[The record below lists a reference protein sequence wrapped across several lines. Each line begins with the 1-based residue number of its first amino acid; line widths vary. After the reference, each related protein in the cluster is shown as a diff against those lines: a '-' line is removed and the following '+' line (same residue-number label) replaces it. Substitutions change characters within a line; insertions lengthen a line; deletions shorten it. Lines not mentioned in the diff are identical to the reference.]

1 MNNWA
6 VDFGIRIGLAAAI
19 LVCGLWLAGWL
30 RSGLTRMFAQRS
42 VDPMLGSFLS
52 SIAHILFV
60 AVVIIAALSQAGI
73 QTSSLIAVIGAAGL
87 AIGLALQSSLSN
99 FAAGVMIITFRPFKV
114 GDFIET
120 AGVSGT
126 VEGIQIFHTQLVTP
140 DNKLVI
146 VPNNNIT
153 SGNIVNYS
161 AKGDRRV
168 DLVFGISYQ
177 DDIATAKSVLNQIIA
192 TDPRILKEPAPV
204 IAVAALADSSVN
216 LIVRPWVKTE
226 DYWAVY
232 WDITEAVKLRFD
244 QKQITIPYPQRVVH
258 TLPGKAGAGEL

>member
-1 MNNWA
+1 MNEWM
-6 VDFGIRIGLAAAI
+6 VDFGIRIGIAAAI
-19 LVCGLWLAGWL
+19 LVFGLWLAG
-30 RSGLTRMFAQRS
+30 RVRAGLTRMFARRS
-42 VDPMLGSFLS
+42 MDPMLGSFLS

-120 AGVSGT
+120 AGTSGT
-126 VEGIQIFHTQLVTP
+126 VEGIQIFHTQLVTA

-146 VPNNNIT
+146 VPNNAIT

-177 DDIATAKSVLNQIIA
+177 DDITTAKAVLTEIIDA
-192 TDPRILKEPAPV
+192 DPRILKEPAPI
-204 IAVAALADSSVN
+204 IAVSALADSSVN
-216 LIVRPWVKTE
+216 LIVRPWVKTD
-226 DYWAVY
+226 DYWPVY
-232 WDITEAVKLRFD
+232 WDFTEAVKVRFD
-244 QKQITIPYPQRVVH
+244 QKRITIPYPQRVVR
-258 TLPGKAGAGEL
+258 TLPGK

>member
-1 MNNWA
+1 MNQWA
-6 VDFGIRIGLAAAI
+6 MDFGIRIGIAVAI
-19 LVCGLWLAGWL
+19 LVFGLGLAGSL
-30 RSGLTRMFAQRS
+30 RAGLKRMFARRS
-42 VDPMLGSFLS
+42 LDPMLGSFLS

-87 AIGLALQSSLSN
+87 AIGLSLQGSLSN

-114 GDFIET
+114 GDFIEA
-120 AGVSGT
+120 AGVAGT
-126 VEGIQIFHTQLVTP
+126 VEGIQIFHTELVTA

-146 VPNNNIT
+146 VPNNSIT
-153 SGNIVNYS
+153 TGNIINYS
-161 AKGDRRV
+161 ARGVRRV

-177 DDIATAKSVLNQIIA
+177 DDIANAKKVLNEILTKDA
-192 TDPRILKEPAPV
+192 RIFKDPAPV
-204 IAVAALADSSVN
+204 VAVAALADNSVN

-226 DYWAVY
+226 DYWPVY

-244 QKQITIPYPQRVVH
+244 QEQITFPQPQRVVRPP
-258 TLPGKAGAGEL
+258 PGKAPDA

>member
-1 MNNWA
+1 MNQLA
-6 VDFGIRIGLAAAI
+6 IDIGVRIGIAAAI
-19 LVCGLWLAGWL
+19 LVFGLWLAG
-30 RSGLTRMFAQRS
+30 RVRAGLTRMFARRS
-42 VDPMLGSFLS
+42 LDPMLGSFLS

-60 AVVIIAALSQAGI
+60 AVVIIAALSKLGI

-87 AIGLALQSSLSN
+87 AIGLALQGSLSN

-126 VEGIQIFHTQLVTP
+126 VEGIQIFHTQLVTA

-146 VPNNNIT
+146 VPNNSIT
-153 SGNIVNYS
+153 TGNVINYS
-161 AKGDRRV
+161 AKGIRRV

-177 DDIATAKSVLNQIIA
+177 DDIATAKVVLKEILA
-192 TDPRILKEPAPV
+192 TDTRILKDPAPV

-216 LIVRPWVKTE
+216 LIVRPWANTE
-226 DYWAVY
+226 DYWPVY
-232 WDITEAVKLRFD
+232 WDITEAVKLCFD
-244 QKQITIPYPQRVVH
+244 QKQITIPGPRRVVH
-258 TLPGKAGAGEL
+258 TLPGKATGG

>member
-1 MNNWA
+1 MGQWA
-6 VDFGIRIGLAAAI
+6 TNFGIRIGLALAI
-19 LVCGLWLAGWL
+19 LVFGLWLAG
-30 RSGLTRMFAQRS
+30 RVRAGMKRMFARRHL
-42 VDPMLGSFLS
+42 DPMLGSFLS

-87 AIGLALQSSLSN
+87 AVGLALQGSLSN
-99 FAAGVMIITFRPFKV
+99 FAAGVMLITFRPFRV
-114 GDFIET
+114 GDFIEA

-126 VEGIQIFHTQLVTP
+126 VEGIQIFHTELVTA

-146 VPNNNIT
+146 VPNNSIT
-153 SGNIVNYS
+153 TGNIINYS
-161 AKGDRRV
+161 ARGIRRV

-177 DDIATAKSVLNQIIA
+177 DDITAAKAVLNEILTSDA
-192 TDPRILKEPAPV
+192 RILRDPAPV
-204 IAVAALADSSVN
+204 IAVSALAESSVN
-216 LIVRPWVKTE
+216 LILRPWVNAD
-226 DYWAVY
+226 DYWPVY

-258 TLPGKAGAGEL
+258 TLPGKTPEV

>member
-1 MNNWA
+1 MNQLA
-6 VDFGIRIGLAAAI
+6 IDIGVRIGIAAAI
-19 LVCGLWLAGWL
+19 LVFGLWLAG
-30 RSGLTRMFAQRS
+30 RVRAGLTRMFARRS
-42 VDPMLGSFLS
+42 LDPMLGSFLS

-60 AVVIIAALSQAGI
+60 AVVIIAALSKLGI

-87 AIGLALQSSLSN
+87 AIGLALQGSLSN

-126 VEGIQIFHTQLVTP
+126 VEGIQIFHTQLVTA

-146 VPNNNIT
+146 VPNNSIT
-153 SGNIVNYS
+153 TGNVINYS
-161 AKGDRRV
+161 AKGIRRV

-177 DDIATAKSVLNQIIA
+177 DDIATAKAVLNEILA
-192 TDPRILKEPAPV
+192 TDTRILKDPAPV

-216 LIVRPWVKTE
+216 LIVRPWANTE
-226 DYWAVY
+226 DYWPVY
-232 WDITEAVKLRFD
+232 WYITEAVKLRFD
-244 QKQITIPYPQRVVH
+244 QKQITIPGPRRVVH
-258 TLPGKAGAGEL
+258 TLPGRSAES

>member
-1 MNNWA
+1 MKQLA
-6 VDFGIRIGLAAAI
+6 IDIGMRIGVAAAI
-19 LVCGLWLAGWL
+19 LVFGLWLAGSL
-30 RSGLTRMFAQRS
+30 RAGLTRMFARRS
-42 VDPMLGSFLS
+42 LDPMLGSFLS

-60 AVVIIAALSQAGI
+60 AFIIIAALSQVGI

-87 AIGLALQSSLSN
+87 AIGLALQGSLSN

-126 VEGIQIFHTQLVTP
+126 VEGIQIFHTQLVTA

-146 VPNNNIT
+146 VPNNSIT
-153 SGNIVNYS
+153 TGNIINYS
-161 AKGDRRV
+161 AKGIRRV

-177 DDIATAKSVLNQIIA
+177 DDIATAKAVLNEILA
-192 TDPRILKEPAPV
+192 ADARILKDPAPV
-204 IAVAALADSSVN
+204 IAVSALADSSVN

-226 DYWAVY
+226 DYWPVY

-244 QKQITIPYPQRVVH
+244 QKQITIPGPRRVVH
-258 TLPGKAGAGEL
+258 TLPGKATEG

>member
-1 MNNWA
+1 MNQWA
-6 VDFGIRIGLAAAI
+6 MEFGIRIGLAAVI
-19 LVCGLWLAGWL
+19 LVFGLWLAGRL
-30 RSGLTRMFAQRS
+30 RAGLTRMLARRS

-87 AIGLALQSSLSN
+87 AVGLALQSSLSN
-99 FAAGVMIITFRPFKV
+99 FAAGVMIIAFRPFKV

-126 VEGIQIFHTQLVTP
+126 VEGIQIFHTQLVTA
-140 DNKLVI
+140 DNKMVI
-146 VPNNNIT
+146 VPNNSIT

-161 AKGDRRV
+161 AKGIRRV

-177 DDIATAKSVLNQIIA
+177 DDIAAAKAVLSDIIS
-192 TDPRILKEPAPV
+192 TDPRILKEPEPV

-216 LIVRPWVKTE
+216 LIVRPWVNTE
-226 DYWAVY
+226 HYWPVY
-232 WDITEAVKLRFD
+232 WGITEAVKLRFD
-244 QKQITIPYPQRVVH
+244 KKQITIPYPQRVVH
-258 TLPGKAGAGEL
+258 TLPGKTTSADN